1 MKGYRGHLDQTFV
14 LLRKNDSRFCEQANG
29 CNRQID
35 KVSMKL
41 LGFSIVIKM
50 RKIDTESL
58 PKNEKILEVDQSSWM
73 YIVEYENSLISC
85 LGNCNL
91 GHNILELYNV

>member
-1 MKGYRGHLDQTFV
+1 
-14 LLRKNDSRFCEQANG
+14 
-29 CNRQID
+29 
-35 KVSMKL
+35 MKL

-91 GHNILELYNV
+91 GHNILEL

>member
-1 MKGYRGHLDQTFV
+1 
-14 LLRKNDSRFCEQANG
+14 
-29 CNRQID
+29 
-35 KVSMKL
+35 MKL

-73 YIVEYENSLISC
+73 YIVEYEDSLISC